1 MTAKEYLSQVRF
13 IDRLINSKLEQLA
26 CLKDTAT
33 KATATI
39 SDMPRSDSPDLQSME
54 TTVVKMI
61 DMEREIDAEI
71 DKLVDL
77 KREIRDVIQ
86 KIHTPRYRALLEMR
100 YLSFMTWE
108 EIAESLEC
116 EPRSIYRAHYR
127 ALCAVESVCRE
138 VGIALECE
146 QEKASPGL

>member
-13 IDRLINSKLEQLA
+13 IDSMVDSKLEQLTR
-26 CLKDTAT
+26 LKETAT

-86 KIHTPRYRALLEMR
+86 KVHTPRYRALLEMR

-108 EIAESLEC
+108 EIAEAMELDVSNV
-116 EPRSIYRAHYR
+116 YRARRGALR
-127 ALCAVESVCRE
+127 AAECAMAEMHIGS
-138 VGIALECE
+138 
-146 QEKASPGL
+146 